1 MRGLPIL
8 WTASAEDDLLS
19 IADYIAERNPAA
31 ALRLAREIRES
42 VLPVATF
49 PYMFRESEKMPGCRE
64 IVVHSNYLV
73 FYRVVSE
80 HIEVVNIKH
89 GMRQFPLRA

>member
-1 MRGLPIL
+1 MALPIQ
-8 WTASAEDDLLS
+8 WTASAGDDLIS
-19 IADYIAERNPAA
+19 ITDYIAERNPSAA
-31 ALRLAREIRES
+31 RRLAREIRES
-42 VLPVATF
+42 VLPVSTF

-73 FYRVVSE
+73 FYRVTAT
-80 HIEVVNIKH
+80 HIEVVNVKH